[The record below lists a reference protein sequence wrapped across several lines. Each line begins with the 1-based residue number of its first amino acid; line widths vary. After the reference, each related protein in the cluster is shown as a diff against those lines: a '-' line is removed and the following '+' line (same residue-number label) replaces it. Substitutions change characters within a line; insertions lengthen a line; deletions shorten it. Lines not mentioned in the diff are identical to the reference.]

1 ISDFLS
7 HPDNSTYQKKYI
19 ESADELAAKIC
30 VYKKDYHDF
39 DRILEVMI
47 ELLIARDSDL
57 HKNKKLTRIMV
68 YYMYYNCDIGDS
80 CELAS

>member
-1 ISDFLS
+1 
-7 HPDNSTYQKKYI
+7 
-19 ESADELAAKIC
+19 
-30 VYKKDYHDF
+30 
-39 DRILEVMI
+39 MI